1 MLQHRAGESGPP
13 GTQADRGRSD
23 RGQSDRG
30 LGAEGGCGEEHG
42 LTEAVRRAARAPH
55 GRMALALHLSR
66 LPAPGP
72 RPHHRRVARAI
83 LDDAARRHEGQLFVL
98 TNGDLVLLCRSARP
112 GHAAAAPDPAA
123 LPDTLARL
131 LRMDMPDPGRLTTVW
146 KLDEALPA
154 LAAFAA
160 ERLAEGGRTMI
171 AAPAPGPGLAMQT
184 GVVHALAAIAEGPAT
199 ADLLRRQTGVL
210 VAAHP
215 PGGPL
220 LRPLF
225 QEVTFSIAALEA
237 RIAAGGQAGAD
248 PFLFR
253 HLAGRLDRRMLAR
266 LTEAA
271 GTGGVLDIA
280 AGAYGTAPLHI
291 NLTLPVILSDAF
303 ARFARL
309 CRDSAAPL
317 GVEVTLVEACDDAA
331 AFGRAR
337 RALAESGLTLVL
349 DGVSHL
355 ALVLARPC
363 ALRPDLV
370 KLDWSPRLGALAG
383 EEQQQ
388 VAATLDRLG
397 AHRVV
402 LHRAETEAALRWGMA
417 NGIRRFQGRHV
428 DAMLAGAR
436 MAACP
441 RAAGCTLR
449 QCGERAAATG
459 PAGRAGCGAVG
470 LLDGAAAPAASGVRR
485 PGPRD
490 ERRCPAPARPGGRFA
505 ARRGGKPARPGARM
519 RQRRHSPPG
528 AAAAAVAG
536 ARGTG
541 APAPPAAGAR
551 GA

>member
-1 MLQHRAGESGPP
+1 
-13 GTQADRGRSD
+13 
-23 RGQSDRG
+23 
-30 LGAEGGCGEEHG
+30 
-42 LTEAVRRAARAPH
+42 
-55 GRMALALHLSR
+55 MALALHLSR

-98 TNGDLVLLCRSARP
+98 TNGDLVLLCRSARA
-112 GHAAAAPDPAA
+112 GAAGAPAAGAPDPAA

-160 ERLAEGGRTMI
+160 ERLAEGGRTLI

-215 PGGPL
+215 PAGGPL

-309 CRDSAAPL
+309 CRDCAAPL
-317 GVEVTLVEACDDAA
+317 GVEVALVEACDDAA
-331 AFGRAR
+331 AFAPRPPRAGRVRADSGARRRVPPGARAGAALRVAPRPGEARLVAPRWPSWRRGAAAGGRRAGADRRAPRGAASRRNRGGAALGHGARHPPLPGPPCRRHPGGGAHAALSARRRLHAAPVQASGRRPPARPAGPAAAR
-337 RALAESGLTLVL
+337 RACWT
-349 DGVSHL
+349 
-355 ALVLARPC
+355 AR
-363 ALRPDLV
+363 R
-370 KLDWSPRLGALAG
+370 RRRAG
-383 EEQQQ
+383 P
-388 VAATLDRLG
+388 
-397 AHRVV
+397 
-402 LHRAETEAALRWGMA
+402 
-417 NGIRRFQGRHV
+417 
-428 DAMLAGAR
+428 
-436 MAACP
+436 AACRGVAP
-441 RAAGCTLR
+441 
-449 QCGERAAATG
+449 
-459 PAGRAGCGAVG
+459 GRRRMSV
-470 LLDGAAAPAASGVRR
+470 AAPAG
-485 PGPRD
+485 
-490 ERRCPAPARPGGRFA
+490 RPGGRA
-505 ARRGGKPARPGARM
+505 LSADAESLRALVRECVE
-519 RQRRHSPPG
+519 RRHRPPG
-528 AAAAAVAG
+528 AAAAPVAACPRTWR
-536 ARGTG
+536 ARTTC
-541 APAPPAAGAR
+541 AWPAR
-551 GA
+551 RSTR